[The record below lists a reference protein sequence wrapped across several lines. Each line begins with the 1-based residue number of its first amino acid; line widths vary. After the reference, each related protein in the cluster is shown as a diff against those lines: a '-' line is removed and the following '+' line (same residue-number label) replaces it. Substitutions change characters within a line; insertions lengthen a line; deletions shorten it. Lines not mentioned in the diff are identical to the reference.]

1 MKAAMSDVDLDKL
14 RAELDE
20 FAEPVSRGGRS
31 PREERILAGFEEI
44 QRFVEKHGSAPQ
56 HGEDREIFERLYAV
70 RLDRLRAL
78 QECRSLLMPLDR
90 QGLLS
95 GNEVVTA
102 ASAATIDED
111 ELRTQLEGAA
121 GAGGITELRHVRR
134 SADKR
139 AAEEIANRTVCE
151 DFEKFEPIFERVRRE
166 LKSGIRHTL
175 PVQTLDEIRMAEI
188 QKDEFFIIQG
198 QIACVAEVG
207 EDFRT
212 QYDRRDSRLRVI
224 YDNGTESNLLM
235 RSFQRAL
242 HRDAAGRLITNPD
255 TGPLFADEPAD
266 DDLVCGTI
274 YVLRSKSDHPV
285 VAANREV
292 LHKIGVTGS
301 KVETRIANANLDPTF
316 LMADVEII
324 ATYDLYNIN
333 RIKLENLIHRVFDP
347 AQLDIELRDRF
358 GNPVRPREW
367 FLVPLFVVNEVVERI
382 KDGSITQY
390 IYDPAGARLVQ
401 VAS

>member
-1 MKAAMSDVDLDKL
+1 MSDIDLDKL
-14 RAELDE
+14 RSELDD
-20 FAEPVSRGGRS
+20 FAEPEKKGGRS
-31 PREERILAGFEEI
+31 SREERIIAGFEEI
-44 QRFVEKHGSAPQ
+44 QRFVEKHDSAPQ
-56 HGEDREIFERLYAV
+56 HGEDRDIFERLYAV

-78 QECRSLLMPLDR
+78 QECRSLLTSIDR

-95 GNEVVTA
+95 DKEIVAA
-102 ASAATIDED
+102 ASSGTIDDD
-111 ELRTQLEGAA
+111 ELRAELEGAA
-121 GAGGITELRHVRR
+121 GAAGITDLRHVRK

-139 AAEEIANRTVCE
+139 AAEEIANRTVCA
-151 DFEKFEPIFERVRRE
+151 DFEKFEPIFERVKRE

-175 PVQTLDEIRMAEI
+175 PVQTLDGIRMAEI
-188 QKDEFFIIQG
+188 QKDECFIVHG
-198 QIACVAEVG
+198 QIAYVAEVG

-242 HRDAAGRLITNPD
+242 HRDAAGRLISNPD
-255 TGPLFADEPAD
+255 TGPLFADEPAE
-266 DDLVCGTI
+266 DDLASGTI

-285 VAANREV
+285 VAANRDV

-324 ATYDLYNIN
+324 ATYELYNVN

-358 GNPVRPREW
+358 GNPVKPREW

-390 IYDPAGARLVQ
+390 VYDPMAASLVKTWSS
-401 VAS
+401 AK